1 MRVRKFDVVHRF
13 GVLAVMVNVKV
24 ASEMRGRRSDTELS
38 HEVRRRC
45 RNISRTEAHKRKA
58 AHTAIFYV
66 GKIPEDLV
74 VAV

>member
-1 MRVRKFDVVHRF
+1 MEPSRGELVFHSKDRDEVYKKAHGRKD
-13 GVLAVMVNVKV
+13 
-24 ASEMRGRRSDTELS
+24 
-38 HEVRRRC
+38 
-45 RNISRTEAHKRKA
+45 